1 MCKTLEY
8 WTIMGWVDISI
19 CHTEGCEQNNAL
31 GPSTQRGHFYEYV
44 SQSTNLLVLSSF
56 HRFHLENYGNIYFKI
71 MH

>member
-1 MCKTLEY
+1 MWKTLEY

-56 HRFHLENYGNIYFKI
+56 HRFHLENYGNIYFKM